1 MSLKG
6 KNKGLLERAEE
17 AIDESVELKDT
28 VEDVAAVFEG
38 ISATFETNIDEA
50 ELLEEL
56 DEMVGASTEASEPKA
71 AASIP
76 ITAYPNAPRGAVK
89 QEKIALLAA
98 EQ

>member
-28 VEDVAAVFEG
+28 VDEVAAVFEG

-50 ELLEEL
+50 ELEEL
-56 DEMVGASTEASEPKA
+56 DEMVGTAAEAPKPKA

-76 ITAYPNAPRGAVK
+76 SRDHHSQKENRK
-89 QEKIALLAA
+89 RWRLAA